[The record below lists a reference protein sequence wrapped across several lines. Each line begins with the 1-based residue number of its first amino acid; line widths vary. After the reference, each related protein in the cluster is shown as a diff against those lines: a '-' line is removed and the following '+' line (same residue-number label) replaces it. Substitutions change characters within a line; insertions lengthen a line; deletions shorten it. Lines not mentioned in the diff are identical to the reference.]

1 MDLKK
6 QALAILVSL
15 MLTAKKNLEG
25 EPGRK
30 MEAWVADRVLSVVES
45 NDQLIPMIKAYVDE
59 PWADKL
65 EATIIKDGAARGREL
80 VLFAIRKAYAYAIA
94 NGVITAPDPGTSDEI
109 DADIAEALGVD
120 PEEAKQFIPADGQVA
135 KKLPEPELTEAGR
148 DQFGNKQAQDGSIL
162 EFVNPANNSAGNLGE
177 PTPTPQPFLTLQP
190 SQNQLTTKGPNT
202 QNPVTPL
209 AQTQSPLV
217 DAPVS
222 VEAADT
228 ALFAYMQS
236 NYATGG
242 GWYTFEFADE
252 NTEPH
257 KEQGREAAK
266 QYLLNTPEFLDKYHA
281 DTVNE
286 LSTESLNK
294 N

>member
-25 EPGRK
+25 EPGTK
-30 MEAWVADRVLSVVES
+30 MEAWVADRVLSVVED

-65 EATIIKDGAARGREL
+65 EATVVKQGAARGREL
-80 VLFAIRKAYAYAIA
+80 VLFAIRKAYAYAVA
-94 NGVITAPDPGTSDEI
+94 NGVITAPETGTPEEI
-109 DADIAEALGVD
+109 DADVAKALGVD
-120 PEEAKQFIPADGQVA
+120 PEEAKQFIPADGQIA
-135 KKLPEPELTEAGR
+135 KKTPEPELTEAGR

-162 EFVNPANNSAGNLGE
+162 EFVNPAGSSTGNPANLGE

-190 SQNQLTTKGPNT
+190 SQNQLTTQGPLT
-202 QNPVTPL
+202 TNPF

-217 DAPVS
+217 DAPDTAL
-222 VEAADT
+222 AADT
-228 ALFAYMQS
+228 TLFAYLQS

-242 GWYTFEFADE
+242 GWYTFEFTDE
-252 NTEPH
+252 NVEPH
-257 KEQGREAAK
+257 KEKGREAAK
-266 QYLLNTPEFLDKYHA
+266 QYLLNTPEFADKYHA
-281 DTVNE
+281 DTVNN
-286 LSTESLNK
+286 LSTESLDK

>member
-30 MEAWVADRVLSVVES
+30 MEAWVADRVLSVVED

-65 EATIIKDGAARGREL
+65 EATVVKQGAAKGREL
-80 VLFAIRKAYAYAIA
+80 VLFAIRKAYAYSIA
-94 NGVITAPDPGTSDEI
+94 NGIITAPETGTPEEI
-109 DADIAEALGVD
+109 DADIAKALGVD
-120 PEEAKQFIPADGQVA
+120 PEEAKQFIPADGQIA
-135 KKLPEPELTEAGR
+135 KKIPEPELTEAGR

-162 EFVNPANNSAGNLGE
+162 EFVNPANNSAGNPGE

-202 QNPVTPL
+202 QNPVTTPF

-217 DAPVS
+217 DAPV
-222 VEAADT
+222 EAADT
-228 ALFAYMQS
+228 TLFAYLQS

-252 NTEPH
+252 NVEPH
-257 KEQGREAAK
+257 KEKGREAAK
-266 QYLLNTPEFLDKYHA
+266 LYLLNTPEFADKYHA
-281 DTVNE
+281 ETVNN
-286 LSTESLNK
+286 LSTESN
-294 N
+294 